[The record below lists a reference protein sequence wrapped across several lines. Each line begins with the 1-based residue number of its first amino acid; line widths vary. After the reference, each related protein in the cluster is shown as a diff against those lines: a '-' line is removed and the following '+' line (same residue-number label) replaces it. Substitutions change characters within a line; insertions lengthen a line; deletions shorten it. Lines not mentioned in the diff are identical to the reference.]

1 MHWIV
6 CILRGGTN
14 EREALIRRPTRDSSG
29 TTSKAFHSLPSSP
42 STHSRLSVACHI
54 SGAKHFDSHLRTA
67 GYHHLPLFEALGI
80 TGVQGE
86 LTYANLH
93 DTRSLACSLARHL
106 LNLAGNAPKEYMT
119 RT

>member
-1 MHWIV
+1 MET
-6 CILRGGTN
+6 LNFERG
-14 EREALIRRPTRDSSG
+14 ALIRRPTRG
-29 TTSKAFHSLPSSP
+29 KTSEAFHSLPSSP

-67 GYHHLPLFEALGI
+67 GNHHLPLFEALGI

-93 DTRSLACSLARHL
+93 DTRSQACSLARRL
-106 LNLAGNAPKEYMT
+106 LNLVGNASKESMT